1 MRDTLYEDVPYRT
14 PELTHRYGDNVHL
27 LADPYLLDLLARL
40 GEPGTI
46 QPAVNGLV
54 VEIYRGLARGVL
66 NSEFPRKVADVPTR
80 MLAKTPE
87 GVFHGQVIDPST
99 RTVTVNIAR
108 GGTVPSHTVY
118 DLLNVVLDP
127 HQVRQ
132 DHIVMSRRL
141 GAGDKVVGAG
151 IGAMKIGGDVE
162 GAYVLVPDPMGATGA
177 SMSLAVETY
186 RTKVRGPPR
195 RFVAMH
201 LVVTPEYLRRMTRE
215 HPEVAVYAVRLD
227 RGLSPPEVAG
237 TVPGTLWE
245 RERGLDD
252 HDYIVPGAGGLGE
265 VMNNAWV

>member
-1 MRDTLYEDVPYRT
+1 MRDTLYESVPYRP
-14 PELTHRYGDNVHL
+14 PELVHRYGPNVHL
-27 LADPYLLDLLARL
+27 LADPFLLDRLARL
-40 GEPGTI
+40 GAPETL
-46 QPAVNGLV
+46 QPAVNRLV
-54 VEIYRGLARGVL
+54 VEIYSGLARAVL
-66 NSEFPRKVADVPTR
+66 NGEFPRQVVDVPTR
-80 MLAKTPE
+80 MRSKTPE
-87 GVFHGQVIDPST
+87 GVFHGEVVDPTT

-108 GGTVPSHTVY
+108 AGAVPSHTLF
-118 DLLNVVLDP
+118 DILNVVLDP
-127 HQVRQ
+127 RQVRQ

-141 GAGDKVVGAG
+141 GPGDRVVGAG

-162 GAYVLVPDPMGATGA
+162 GAFVLVPDPMGATGA

-195 RFVAMH
+195 RIVAMH
-201 LVVTPEYLRRMTRE
+201 LIVTPEYLRRVTRE
-215 HPEVAVYAVRLD
+215 HPEVVIYAVRLD

-237 TVPGTLWE
+237 TVPGTLWD

>member
-1 MRDTLYEDVPYRT
+1 MRDTLYESVPYRP
-14 PELTHRYGDNVHL
+14 PELVHRYGPNVHL
-27 LADPYLLDLLARL
+27 LADPFLLDRLARL
-40 GEPGTI
+40 GAPETL
-46 QPAVNGLV
+46 QPAVNRLV
-54 VEIYRGLARGVL
+54 VEIYSGLARAVL
-66 NSEFPRKVADVPTR
+66 NGEFPRQVVDVPTR
-80 MLAKTPE
+80 MRSKTPE
-87 GVFHGQVIDPST
+87 GVFHGEVVDPTT

-108 GGTVPSHTVY
+108 AGAVPSHTLF
-118 DLLNVVLDP
+118 DILNVVLDP
-127 HQVRQ
+127 RQVRQ

-141 GAGDKVVGAG
+141 GPGDRVVGAG

-162 GAYVLVPDPMGATGA
+162 GAFVLVPDPMGATGA

-195 RFVAMH
+195 RIVAMH
-201 LVVTPEYLRRMTRE
+201 LIVTPEYLRRVIRE
-215 HPEVAVYAVRLD
+215 HPEVVIYAVRLD

-237 TVPGTLWE
+237 TVPGTLWD